1 MVFYKYSGSGNDF
14 LIAQSFKKKDFS
26 NLAKQVCHRHEGFGA
41 DGLVVVLPS
50 KDYDYEWDFYNSDG
64 SKAGMCGN
72 ASRCVGLFAY
82 QHNIAPKEHVFLAG
96 KREISIRI
104 EEPNIIES
112 NLGNYKILDTIPALR
127 CKNFFSSDSVLEHI
141 STFYLI
147 DTGVPHL
154 VGFVKNKG
162 LLNSLNTLELRALRH
177 EFNANIN
184 IAFIKNKET
193 IFLQTYERGVED
205 FTLACGTGMAAV
217 FIAAYLFHNTPK
229 KATLI
234 PKSNEFLELSLKN
247 DEIFY
252 KGVARYIGMSVL
264 SMSVFKN
271 GCF

>member
-14 LIAQSFKKKDFS
+14 LITQRFKKKDFS

-64 SKAGMCGN
+64 SQAGMCGN

-82 QHNIAPKEHVFLAG
+82 QHAIAPKNHVFLAG
-96 KREISIRI
+96 QREISIRI

-112 NLGNYKILDTIPALR
+112 NLGNYKILDTIPALK
-127 CKNFFSSDSVLEHI
+127 CKKFFTNDSVLASI
-141 STFYLI
+141 PTFYLI

-162 LLNSLNTLELRALRH
+162 LLNSLDTLELRALRH
-177 EFNANIN
+177 DFNANIN
-184 IAFIKNKET
+184 IAFIENQKT

-217 FIAAYLFHNTPK
+217 FIAACVFYDTPQN
-229 KATLI
+229 ATLI

-252 KGVARYIGMSVL
+252 KGAVRYIGMSV
-264 SMSVFKN
+264 SGMGVFEN
-271 GCF
+271 GYF

>member
-14 LIAQSFKKKDFS
+14 LIVQSFKKKDFS

-82 QHNIAPKEHVFLAG
+82 QHAIASKNHVFLAG

-112 NLGNYKILDTIPALR
+112 NLGNYKILDTIPALK
-127 CKNFFSSDSVLEHI
+127 CKKFFTNNSVLENI
-141 STFYLI
+141 PTFYLI

-154 VGFVKNKG
+154 VGFVENKEW
-162 LLNSLNTLELRALRH
+162 LNSLNTLELRALRH

-184 IAFIKNKET
+184 IAFIENEET

-217 FIAAYLFHNTPK
+217 FIVARIFYNTPK

-234 PKSNEFLELSLKN
+234 PKSNESLELSLKN

-252 KGVARYIGMSVL
+252 KGIVRYIGMSIL
-264 SMSVFKN
+264 GMRVFEN

>member
-14 LIAQSFKKKDFS
+14 LIVQSFKKKDFS

-82 QHNIAPKEHVFLAG
+82 QHAIASKNHVFLAG
-96 KREISIRI
+96 KREISICI

-112 NLGNYKILDTIPALR
+112 NLGNYKILDVIPALR
-127 CKNFFSSDSVLEHI
+127 CEKFFTNDSVLENI
-141 STFYLI
+141 PTFYLI

-162 LLNSLNTLELRALRH
+162 LLNSLNMLELRALRH
-177 EFNANIN
+177 AFNANIN
-184 IAFIKNKET
+184 IAFIENKET

-217 FIAAYLFHNTPK
+217 FIAARIFYNTPE
-229 KATLI
+229 KAALI
-234 PKSNEFLELSLKN
+234 PKSNESLELSLKN

-252 KGVARYIGMSVL
+252 KGVVRYIGMSVL
-264 SMSVFKN
+264 GMSVFDRY
-271 GCF
+271 FL